1 MRRLDELAQELC
13 PDVNTAVQ
21 TGSPAGVQIYLV
33 ISQTGTLPSRI
44 LKAVTGAE
52 YNHISISLGPELT
65 RMYSFGRRQ
74 LYNPIWGG
82 FVVESIY
89 AGTFKRFPNTRAVV
103 LAIPVSREVYD
114 GLLTTLE
121 KMAADRTAYAY
132 DLLGLF
138 LAGLHICF
146 HRQRHYYCSAFV
158 KELLLRYHV
167 EGVGQLPDI
176 VQPVHFLT
184 LPRGRRI
191 FRGYLR
197 DYPGFNA

>member
-1 MRRLDELAQELC
+1 MNAAQKTQADC
-13 PDVNTAVQ
+13 P
-21 TGSPAGVQIYLV
+21 VQIYLV

-89 AGTFKRFPNTRAVV
+89 TGTFKRFPKTRAVV
-103 LAIPVSREVYD
+103 LAIPVSRKVYD
-114 GLLTTLE
+114 ELLITLE
-121 KMAADRTAYAY
+121 GMAADRAAYDY

-146 HRQRHYYCSAFV
+146 RRQRHYYCSASV

-176 VQPVHFLT
+176 VQPVHFLA

-197 DYPGFNA
+197 DYPRAKVQAAEACSRL

>member
-1 MRRLDELAQELC
+1 MNAAQKTQTDC
-13 PDVNTAVQ
+13 P
-21 TGSPAGVQIYLV
+21 VQIYLV

-89 AGTFKRFPNTRAVV
+89 TGTFKRFPKTRAVV
-103 LAIPVSREVYD
+103 LAIPVSRKVYD
-114 GLLTTLE
+114 ELLITLE
-121 KMAADRTAYAY
+121 GMAADRAAYDY

-146 HRQRHYYCSAFV
+146 RRQRHYYCSAFV

-176 VQPVHFLT
+176 VQPVHFLA

-197 DYPGFNA
+197 DYPRAKVQAAEACSRL